1 MNERWAR
8 NAAQYTMKSSTIP
21 RSHRVPCSTARATVP
36 PAFLGAPA
44 VAIAAGWAAL
54 LLLAGCAL
62 IQGPSRTRHATSVMQ
77 YLHPGRTDRTELPGP
92 ATLHLPLRVGIAFVP
107 DGTNQSRWHGEE
119 VPDRLPE
126 AFKSGLAREVAR
138 HFEKLPDVKAIEVIP
153 TAYLQPGGG
162 FENLGQVAQM
172 FDVDVVALL
181 SFDQVQS
188 HDSGLLSLTYWTLV
202 GAYVVPAEQ
211 GGTTTLLDAAV
222 FDVASRRLLFR
233 APGVSQV
240 SGRAAPIRID
250 EVLREDARRGF
261 ELAATNLVANLQVEL
276 GSFRERIRERPDEVR
291 VVRAPGDKTG
301 AGSFSV
307 AGLVALLASAM
318 AAGAWRRA
326 KARLGNM
333 EEGA

>member
-1 MNERWAR
+1 MSIGTAT
-8 NAAQYTMKSSTIP
+8 AAQPIMKTSVFPCSCP
-21 RSHRVPCSTARATVP
+21 VSPAPVRVPPS
-36 PAFLGAPA
+36 PAGRCAS
-44 VAIAAGWAAL
+44 VASMAAGLAAL
-54 LLLAGCAL
+54 LMLAGCAL
-62 IQGPSRTRHATSVMQ
+62 IQGPSRSRHATSVMQ
-77 YLHPGRTDRTELPGP
+77 YLHPGRTDRTESPGP

-107 DGTNQSRWHGEE
+107 DGTNLSRWHADL

-138 HFEKLPDVKAIEVIP
+138 HFEKLPYVKMIEVIP

-162 FENLGQVAQM
+162 FENLGQVAGM

-188 HDSGLLSLTYWTLV
+188 HDAGLLSLTYWTLV

-211 GGTTTLLDAAV
+211 CATTTLLDAAV

-240 SGRAAPIRID
+240 SGRAAPIRVD
-250 EVLREDARRGF
+250 EALREDARKGF
-261 ELAATNLVANLQVEL
+261 ERAATNLVANLQVEL

-291 VVRAPGDKTG
+291 VIRAPGDKTG
-301 AGSFSV
+301 VGSFSV
-307 AGLVALLASAM
+307 TGLVALLASAM
-318 AAGAWRRA
+318 AAGAWRRGT
-326 KARLGNM
+326 ARAGVVG
-333 EEGA
+333 EGA